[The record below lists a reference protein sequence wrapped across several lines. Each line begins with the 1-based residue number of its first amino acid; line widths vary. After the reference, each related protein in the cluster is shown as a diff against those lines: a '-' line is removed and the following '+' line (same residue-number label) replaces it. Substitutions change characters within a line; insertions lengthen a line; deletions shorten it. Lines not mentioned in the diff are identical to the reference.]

1 MTMRS
6 PGALAALVLLI
17 GITLGTLADAI
28 PARAVPRSGDDWI
41 LAGDFHVHAFP
52 GDGTIAA
59 GELRREAWRAGLD
72 VVAVTNHN
80 QTLAAR
86 LVARSGPAGEP
97 LVMVGQE
104 ITNPAYHLIAVGITQ
119 TIDADQPAALAI
131 DAVHAQG
138 GVAIAA
144 HPSRNYWSAFD
155 DGALARLDGTE
166 AAHSAMRGDSEFG
179 ADLAEFFG
187 RARRRNPTI
196 AAIGSSDFHSSPAL
210 GLARTYI
217 VVRERS
223 EGAVLDAIR
232 EGRTVAVDGDGGLHG
247 DPDLV
252 RLVAA
257 NRPTGRAD
265 GQALWRRL
273 SITCAW
279 AGLLGLIL
287 LNRRANRSTGQ

>member
-1 MTMRS
+1 MPV
-6 PGALAALVLLI
+6 PGALAALALLV
-17 GITLGTLADAI
+17 GVTVGTLVDTV
-28 PARAVPRSGDDWI
+28 PGRVVPRSGDNWI

-52 GDGTIAA
+52 GDGTLAA

-72 VVAVTNHN
+72 VIAVTNHN
-80 QTLAAR
+80 QTLAAH
-86 LVARSGPAGEP
+86 LVARSGRSGEP

-104 ITNPAYHLIAVGITQ
+104 ITNPGYHLIAVGITV
-119 TIDADQPAALAI
+119 TVDADQPAAEAI
-131 DAVHAQG
+131 RAVHAQG

-144 HPSRNYWSAFD
+144 HPSRKYWSAFD
-155 DGALARLDGTE
+155 DDALALLDGTE
-166 AAHSAMRGDSEFG
+166 AAHAAMRGDGEFA
-179 ADLAEFFG
+179 ADLRDFFE
-187 RARRRNPTI
+187 RARQQNSTI

-217 VVRERS
+217 VARERS

-257 NRPTGRAD
+257 NRPAGRA
-265 GQALWRRL
+265 GALALWRRV
-273 SITCAW
+273 SIVCAW

-287 LNRRANRSTGQ
+287 FNRRSTRSSGR